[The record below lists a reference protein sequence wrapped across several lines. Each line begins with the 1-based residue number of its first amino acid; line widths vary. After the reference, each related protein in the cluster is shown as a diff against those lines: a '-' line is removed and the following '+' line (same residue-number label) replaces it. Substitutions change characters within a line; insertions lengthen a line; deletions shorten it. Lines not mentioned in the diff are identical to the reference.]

1 MAGQQLA
8 HNDGRPDEEESKL
21 NTVDEGD
28 NEGTSN
34 YGGATTDEKYSVN
47 HSLQQQQ
54 HMGAIQTGQFQ
65 PSVSTTN
72 DPTANIPIRVNSH

>member
-34 YGGATTDEKYSVN
+34 
-47 HSLQQQQ
+47 
-54 HMGAIQTGQFQ
+54 
-65 PSVSTTN
+65 
-72 DPTANIPIRVNSH
+72 